1 MIKKYLHNLQIL
13 VLDPTFNRIGE
24 HPLLS
29 LFKNISTVLKTT
41 SIYNMSA

>member
-13 VLDPTFNRIGE
+13 VLDPTFIGE